1 LRARRVFD
9 RPSEVDERLVTRA
22 EAKIHRVGP
31 RHTIY
36 LAKDL
41 VEDSTFPFRTDED
54 LTVRIEGDAL
64 IIDRNGRSRHRATK
78 LDTTHGDEDQ
88 VLMKT
93 LGVLNFSPLI
103 SKAERINQMLSDIHE
118 AEMLESYVRHMAKNE
133 HAIFLWKE
141 ETFLD
146 MVLAE
151 FFDPGVSG
159 KAPRGLFSAKPSTF
173 ESVGNMVHKDV
184 SGLDKPA
191 VIRKIRDWM
200 TEIHASNETNL
211 PTRIAVEDYSWFL
224 QNGLARGLMDLEQ
237 NIGPRV
243 KENMTILCGYNVS
256 KLVDPKELERLMG
269 FHGSAILDVPLRIY
283 KRAGP

>member
-1 LRARRVFD
+1 M
-9 RPSEVDERLVTRA
+9 VTRA

-64 IIDRNGRSRHRATK
+64 IIDKTGKSGRRATQ
-78 LDTTHGDEDQ
+78 LDAAHGYRDKI
-88 VLMKT
+88 LMKT
-93 LGVLNFSPLI
+93 LDALNFSPLT
-103 SKAERINQMLSDIHE
+103 SKAERINRMLSEIHE
-118 AEMLESYVRHMAKNE
+118 AEMLESRVRHMPKNE
-133 HAIFLWKE
+133 HAIYLWQE

-151 FFDPGVSG
+151 FFDPSVTG
-159 KAPRGLFSAKPSTF
+159 KAPRGLFSAKPSTY
-173 ESVGNMVHKDV
+173 ESVNNMVQKDV
-184 SGLDKPA
+184 SGLDKLA

-200 TEIHASNETNL
+200 TEIHGSNKTSL
-211 PTRIAVEDYSWFL
+211 PTRIAVEDYSWLL
-224 QNGLARGLMDLEQ
+224 QNGSAKGLMELEQ
-237 NIGPRV
+237 SIGPKM

-256 KLVDPKELERLMG
+256 KPLDPKGLERLMS
-269 FHGSAILDVPLRIY
+269 FHSYAILDLPFRVY
-283 KRAGP
+283 KRG